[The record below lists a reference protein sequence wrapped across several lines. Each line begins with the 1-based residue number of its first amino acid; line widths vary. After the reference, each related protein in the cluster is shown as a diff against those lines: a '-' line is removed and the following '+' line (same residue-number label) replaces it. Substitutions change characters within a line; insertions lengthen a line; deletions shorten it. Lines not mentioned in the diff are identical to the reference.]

1 MPALR
6 MRPQIKQPDDVGRG
20 RQRGQNRF
28 LRSRI
33 SADTCQAGAPPSP
46 SDFASSA
53 LSARRNGL
61 AAFSAPIVAGM
72 VNLCAAVSLA
82 TSSARAASAL
92 LLGSTV
98 LAKRMLASVYS

>member
-1 MPALR
+1 MPAFR
-6 MRPQIKQPDDVGRG
+6 MRLQIQQPDDVLGAKVA
-20 RQRGQNRF
+20 GQNRF
-28 LRSRI
+28 LRSRT
-33 SADTCQAGAPPSP
+33 SANTFHAGLPDKPTN
-46 SDFASSA
+46 FASSA
-53 LSARRNGL
+53 LSARKNGL
-61 AAFSAPIVAGM
+61 AAFSAPMVAGI